1 MTETEQNVSMATL
14 NRIARIDEFKGGW
27 ESQGQLV
34 PRRLKA
40 LQRIANMESSAAAGR
55 LMGLVCSDRQIGEFL
70 AGRVLKNQ
78 LAPEAQKIT
87 TGFHGVLKLV
97 NDSYDQ
103 VAFIESHVLQM
114 HDLLLGKEPV
124 ITEAVNLPEEL
135 VALIHATQSALDE
148 GLHHPLLVAAAFSF
162 RFWHMRPFAEGSRR
176 LTWLLTRLLL
186 LRKNYSFLPYGSL
199 EHFLEK
205 SLNDY
210 QKKLFVTSDGQPVNP
225 DLDGW
230 QEMFLESMIKLQEN
244 IIAKIRREKELL
256 RLAAPHLE
264 IIRTVQ
270 EHGQATISK
279 IMASTGMNRNT
290 LKIRLRKLAAEKYLV
305 QSGRGKSTYYVLPD
319 LHQLR

>member
-1 MTETEQNVSMATL
+1 MIETEQTVSLATL
-14 NRIARIDEFKGGW
+14 NRVARIDEFKGRW

-34 PRRLKA
+34 PGRLKV

-55 LMGLVCSDRQIGEFL
+55 LMGIICSDRQIGEFL
-70 AGRVLKNQ
+70 AGRDLQ
-78 LAPEAQKIT
+78 DRLDPPAREMI

-124 ITEAVNLPEEL
+124 ITEAVSLPGEL
-135 VALIHATQSALDE
+135 VDLIHATQNFLDE
-148 GLHHPLLVAAAFSF
+148 GLHHPLLIAAAFSF
-162 RFWHMRPFAEGSRR
+162 RIWHMRPFPEGSRR

-186 LRKNYSFLPYGSL
+186 LRKDYSFLPYGSL

-205 SLNDY
+205 KLKDY

-230 QEMFLESMIKLQEN
+230 QEMFLEAMIELQEN

-256 RLAAPHLE
+256 RLAASHLE

-270 EHGQATISK
+270 EQGQSTISK

-290 LKIRLRKLAAEKYLV
+290 LKVRLRKLVAEKYLH
-305 QSGRGKSTYYVLPD
+305 QHGRGKSTFYVLPE
-319 LHQLR
+319 LHLR